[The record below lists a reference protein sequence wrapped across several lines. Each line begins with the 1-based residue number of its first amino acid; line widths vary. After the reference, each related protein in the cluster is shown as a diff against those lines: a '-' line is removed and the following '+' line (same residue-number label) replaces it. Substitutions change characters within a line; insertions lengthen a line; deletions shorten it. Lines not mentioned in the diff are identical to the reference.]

1 MTYPVYADLTG
12 KTVLITGGASGIGAA
27 FVRAFL
33 MQGCN
38 VAFVSRPSDHGKK
51 LCKMLEAETGHRPF
65 FLPCDVRDIEGIR
78 AAVEE
83 IGAKFGA
90 VDVLINNAARDD
102 RHGMENYEAEQW
114 DDSLAINL
122 RPHYFTVQA
131 CLPGMK
137 KHGGSV
143 INLGSNSAILGLPG
157 YASYVAA
164 KAGIVGLSKALARE
178 LGEYKIRVNTLI
190 PGWVLTDR
198 QKELW
203 ATPEAIEECLDQQ
216 SLKQTISEE
225 DIANAA
231 LFLASDASSMI
242 TGQSIIV
249 DGGRV

>member
-1 MTYPVYADLTG
+1 MTFPDYADLTG

-38 VAFVSRPSDHGKK
+38 VAFISRPSDHGEK
-51 LCKMLEAETGHRPF
+51 LCDALEAELGRRPQ
-65 FLPCDVRDIEGIR
+65 FLPCDVRDVEGIR
-78 AAVEE
+78 TAVEQIE
-83 IGAKFGA
+83 AKFGA

-102 RHGMENYEAEQW
+102 RHTVENYEAEQW
-114 DDSLAINL
+114 DDALAVNL

-131 CLPGMK
+131 CLPAMK
-137 KHGGSV
+137 KNGGSV
-143 INLGSNSAILGLPG
+143 INLGSNSALLGLPG

-164 KAGIVGLSKALARE
+164 KAGIIGLSKALARE
-178 LGEYKIRVNTLI
+178 LGEYNIRVNTLV
-190 PGWVLTDR
+190 PGWVLTER

-216 SLKQTISEE
+216 SLKQAIAEE
-225 DIANAA
+225 DIANSA
-231 LFLASDASSMI
+231 LFLASGASAMI